1 MDESSGSLLTNHGKL
16 SIRMGVASDD
26 SVDEDMSDNSS
37 ADEADSIKYNANL
50 DLTGEDI

>member
-26 SVDEDMSDNSS
+26 SVDEDMSDNSN
-37 ADEADSIKYNANL
+37 DEAADSIKYNANL